1 MPGVETY
8 SLNTTMKTRL
18 IALALIVALT
28 VPAIEVDIPAGQA
41 FEVPPDQAEPLLT
54 AGLAKLA
61 DAPLAPPAPKAR
73 GVKVRL
79 LISCSYG
86 NADDVV
92 TLPSDVAKDLQAQ
105 GSADANKEAVA
116 YALTLPQ
123 NAA

>member
-54 AGLAKLA
+54 AGLAQLA
-61 DAPLAPPAPKAR
+61 DPPLAPPAPKAR
-73 GVKVRL
+73 AVKVRL
-79 LISCSYG
+79 LITCSHG
-86 NADDVV
+86 NADEVV
-92 TLPSDVAKDLQAQ
+92 SLPADVAKGLQEQ
-105 GSADANKEAVA
+105 GSADAHKDAVA
-116 YALTLPQ
+116 YAMTLPQ